1 MKEKI
6 KNIVVSP
13 SKEYVIWSVD
23 LDGIIRN
30 TILDVETGCVALY
43 IVNGMLKSINTPGR
57 WVIKSKEEDKA
68 DSKLQLICV
77 NTDKTFDIFCG
88 VGNIPFKDFDLNVE
102 TVVGAHGECKI
113 RISQPWTLYTSIGH
127 ANITVEEID
136 EYVKLKLSEMMTVRL
151 AEVLQHYD
159 YDNIMTQQT
168 AISADLEKRFSQRL
182 NDIGIEVVS
191 FALAGI
197 KFTDDYQNYR
207 KSYFEGQNQKKAE
220 KEERRL
226 REREQRAEI
235 DNIVSIVNA
244 TKDLNVT
251 AVPPSA
257 PNAAA
262 NANTGT
268 PNNAF
273 GDMNRP
279 VKYCSRCGM
288 KISADAVFC
297 PGCGKKLS

>member
-13 SKEYVIWSVD
+13 NKEFVIWSVN
-23 LDGIIRN
+23 LDDIVRN
-30 TILDVETGCVALY
+30 TVLDVDVGCVALY

-57 WVIKSKEEDKA
+57 WMIKSKEEDKA
-68 DSKLQLICV
+68 GSMLQLICV

-88 VGNIPFKDFDLNVE
+88 VGNIPFKDFDLNIE

-127 ANITVEEID
+127 ANITVDEID

-197 KFTDDYQNYR
+197 KFTDEYQNYR
-207 KSYFEGQNQKKAE
+207 KSYFEGQNQKKAD
-220 KEERRL
+220 KEERRIK
-226 REREQRAEI
+226 EREQRAEI
-235 DNIVSIVNA
+235 DNLKSLISA
-244 TKDLNVT
+244 TEGINVPPVPPAG
-251 AVPPSA
+251 AVPP
-257 PNAAA
+257 A
-262 NANTGT
+262 NAGAKSDGFRDINQ
-268 PNNAF
+268 PI
-273 GDMNRP
+273 
-279 VKYCSRCGM
+279 KYCPRCGM
-288 KISADAVFC
+288 KMSADAAFC
-297 PGCGKKLS
+297 PGCGKKL